1 MEGANIWENIRQI
14 RGRRSLIS
22 PPGGGKGGNGHSVL
36 LAGSLFVAE
45 KSPPILG
52 GRDTLGVPFGPR
64 VLQPRPGKLVIKT
77 PDGESARGYFNRPHN
92 LRSLAMSFIDE

>member
-52 GRDTLGVPFGPR
+52 GRDPWGPPIGPR
-64 VLQPRPGKLVIKT
+64 ALQRMGIKIVIKN
-77 PDGESARGYFNRPHN
+77 PDGESA
-92 LRSLAMSFIDE
+92 I

>member
-52 GRDTLGVPFGPR
+52 GRGTLGVPFGPR
-64 VLQPRPGKLVIKT
+64 ALQPRPRKIVIKMRN
-77 PDGESARGYFNRPHN
+77 GESARGYFNQGNN
-92 LRSLAMSFIDE
+92 LRS